1 MKRPGR
7 EADHLTPLS
16 VLRLER
22 VELYLHSLTCLRGIH
37 KDDLTK
43 KIWRGSNRSVF
54 QGAVSSL
61 ALNARENTK

>member
-43 KIWRGSNRSVF
+43 KI
-54 QGAVSSL
+54 
-61 ALNARENTK
+61 